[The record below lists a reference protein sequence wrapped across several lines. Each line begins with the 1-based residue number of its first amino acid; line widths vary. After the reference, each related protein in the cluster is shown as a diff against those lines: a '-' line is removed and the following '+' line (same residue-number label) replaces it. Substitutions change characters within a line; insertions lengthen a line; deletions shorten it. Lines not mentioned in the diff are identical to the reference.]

1 MRNFA
6 TQQWEIISISIN
18 LFDCF
23 KSVPLILR
31 ILLKILVEGQFSAGV
46 PADLDPPPPPT
57 RFGSPLKPVSGFG
70 PGGVQ
75 IRCDTGIILAT
86 QDA

>member
-6 TQQWEIISISIN
+6 TQQWEIISVSIN

-46 PADLDPPPPPT
+46 PADLNPPP
-57 RFGSPLKPVSGFG
+57 RFGPPLKPVSGFG
-70 PGGVQ
+70 PGGSKSAV
-75 IRCDTGIILAT
+75 TPE
-86 QDA
+86 

>member
-18 LFDCF
+18 VFDCF

-46 PADLDPPPPPT
+46 PADLDRFGPPPPH
-57 RFGSPLKPVSGFG
+57 PLDLDP
-70 PGGVQ
+70 
-75 IRCDTGIILAT
+75 R
-86 QDA
+86 

>member
-46 PADLDPPPPPT
+46 PADLNPPPP
-57 RFGSPLKPVSGFG
+57 RFGPPLKPVNGFG
-70 PGGVQ
+70 PGGSKSAV
-75 IRCDTGIILAT
+75 TPE
-86 QDA
+86 

>member
-23 KSVPLILR
+23 KSVRAILR
-31 ILLKILVEGQFSAGV
+31 ILLKILVEGQFSAGF
-46 PADLDPPPPPT
+46 PADLDPPPLDLDP
-57 RFGSPLKPVSGFG
+57 R
-70 PGGVQ
+70 
-75 IRCDTGIILAT
+75 
-86 QDA
+86 